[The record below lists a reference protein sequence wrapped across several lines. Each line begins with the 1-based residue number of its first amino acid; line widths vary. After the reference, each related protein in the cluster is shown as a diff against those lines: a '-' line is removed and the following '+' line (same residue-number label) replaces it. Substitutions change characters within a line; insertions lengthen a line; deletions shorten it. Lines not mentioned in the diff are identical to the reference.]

1 MYYNAFVLRN
11 DKTTK
16 AFYNASAYTKAE
28 NKGIK
33 SFLEYLRSNRT
44 NSGLSQKIEQAV
56 DKARKLERWRMEYMT
71 WNLAITDAEKRAA
84 KEGMARGLEEGNQ
97 KKALEHTPSASTS
110 KLITAIAACEIFGSK
125 DKLKVGNELKMV
137 AWDASRAGFA
147 KGEKMS
153 LKQALSGLFSPL
165 AAASFLVFTL
175 LYTPCVAAISAV
187 KREMGSGWHALAV
200 AAFQTTVAWCM
211 AFLLFQLGSMMIH

>member
-97 KKALEHTPSASTS
+97 KKALE
-110 KLITAIAACEIFGSK
+110 LACKF
-125 DKLKVGNELKMV
+125 M
-137 AWDASRAGFA
+137 
-147 KGEKMS
+147 
-153 LKQALSGLFSPL
+153 
-165 AAASFLVFTL
+165 
-175 LYTPCVAAISAV
+175 
-187 KREMGSGWHALAV
+187 
-200 AAFQTTVAWCM
+200 
-211 AFLLFQLGSMMIH
+211 QLGHSAEEAADFAEISVELLKKELSDQKN